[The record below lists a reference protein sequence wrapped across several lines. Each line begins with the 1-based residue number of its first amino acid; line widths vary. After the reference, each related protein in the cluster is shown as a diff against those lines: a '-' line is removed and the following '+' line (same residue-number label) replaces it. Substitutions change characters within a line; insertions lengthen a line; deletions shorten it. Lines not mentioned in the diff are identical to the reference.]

1 MGGVRRV
8 TRTSYLTVRTAG
20 VSNALPGLVENWT
33 TQETTAYNS
42 ALPADSPGA
51 WGGTLTDL
59 DRPFTATGSGH
70 TALGALLTWVYK
82 PDRIAGVQIK
92 VTPTFLTTESPVL
105 ELWTLR
111 IATWT
116 KRSRVALTALVRSG
130 ESLVL
135 DLTSPVLDADD
146 VDAIWVTLV
155 PTATET
161 LTWTILHCYGVCNT
175 DPVTP
180 ACPPNAL
187 PSDCDNVTCDVD
199 PTAWECLDFPE
210 DTGGCPEDCGGDEGD
225 PDPLPIPT
233 PTPDP
238 LLLPPIIVPI
248 AMPRYPFKSGGKYL
262 YNCPAPTGIFMKF
275 GTLPGG
281 GSVTVTVLNAH
292 GLRFASAGL
301 AAFSGGPEVT
311 SQTIAAAGDMEWR
324 VTNNS
329 GYDAHGNGVVLN
341 YLLPSQDIPELT
353 FLFTRQLAGSAWHVA
368 GNLLDILMYFWT
380 YEIAF
385 AEPC

>member
-8 TRTSYLTVRTAG
+8 TRTSYLTVHNPPNISVPT
-20 VSNALPGLVENWT
+20 LVENWT

-42 ALPADSPGA
+42 ALPADSPAA

-105 ELWTLR
+105 ELWTLKS
-111 IATWT
+111 ATWT
-116 KRSRVALTALVRSG
+116 KRSRVALTPLVRSG

-135 DLTSPVLDADD
+135 DLTSPVLDAVD

-155 PTATET
+155 PTATEA

-199 PTAWECLDFPE
+199 PTAWECMDFPE
-210 DTGGCPEDCGGDEGD
+210 DTGGCPEDCPDGG
-225 PDPLPIPT
+225 PPIPT

-238 LLLPPIIVPI
+238 LTLPPILIQIPMARI
-248 AMPRYPFKSGGKYL
+248 GTRTSLGYFYP
-262 YNCPAPTGIFMKF
+262 CPAPTDIVMLF
-275 GTLPGG
+275 GDLPSG
-281 GSVTVTVLNAH
+281 GSVTVTVANSYGIL
-292 GLRFASAGL
+292 LSATQAG
-301 AAFSGGPEVT
+301 APIT
-311 SQTIAAAGDMEWR
+311 SQTIAAPGAMYWWAVGGFSP
-324 VTNNS
+324 TNYPTNT
-329 GYDAHGNGVVLN
+329 N
-341 YLLPSQDIPELT
+341 LPPAQITPTID
-353 FLFTRQLAGSAWHVA
+353 FFFTRQLAGSAWHVA

-380 YEIAF
+380 YELRYMQV
-385 AEPC
+385 C